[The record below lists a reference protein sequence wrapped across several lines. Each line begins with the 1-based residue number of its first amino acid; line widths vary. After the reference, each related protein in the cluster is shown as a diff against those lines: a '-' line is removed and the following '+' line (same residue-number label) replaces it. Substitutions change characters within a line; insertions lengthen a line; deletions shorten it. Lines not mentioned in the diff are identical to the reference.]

1 MFLRKKKR
9 IPGLN
14 TTATAD
20 ISFML
25 LIFFLL
31 ASSMDTDKGLARQL
45 PPPQDSLNVQE
56 LMVKQRNVLEIA
68 IDATDQLTLGGEPI
82 THNEL
87 TERIATFVA
96 NATNDVSMPEKSR
109 REVFLL
115 GAVDVSDRHV
125 LSIEV
130 DRATS
135 YDAYFQ
141 MQNAIVRAYARLRNQ
156 LAHQRFGRAYAD
168 CSREEREA
176 IGMVYPQRISERV
189 TATAEE
195 GGEP

>member
-68 IDATDQLTLGGEPI
+68 IDAADQLTLGGEPVN
-82 THNEL
+82 HNEL

-96 NATNDVSMPEKSR
+96 NSANDATMPEKSR

-115 GAVDVSDRHV
+115 GTVDVSDRHV
-125 LSIEV
+125 LSVEV
-130 DRATS
+130 DRETS

-189 TATAEE
+189 TTAEE

>member
-68 IDATDQLTLGGEPI
+68 IDADNQLTLGGDPI
-82 THNEL
+82 THTAL
-87 TERIATFVA
+87 TERIAEFVA
-96 NATNDVSMPEKSR
+96 NAANDPTMPEKSR
-109 REVFLL
+109 RAVFLQ
-115 GAVDVSDRHV
+115 GEMEVSDRHV
-125 LSIEV
+125 LSIQV
-130 DRATS
+130 DRKTS

-189 TATAEE
+189 TTAEK